1 MTLTFS
7 TLSVLLPA
15 AIMLHVTEEFL
26 FPGGFIEW
34 YRELVPSKTKPVEK
48 PGYLVWINTL
58 MIGVCVLPFYFG
70 ETTHGVNI
78 WYLVTSIA
86 AINACFH
93 IWGVLKLK
101 KYSPGVVTGVLL
113 YLPLF
118 VIGGS
123 QLIASGDV
131 AVWRAILF
139 LALAIGYHIFS
150 VIRQGK

>member
-15 AIMLHVTEEFL
+15 AIMLHVTEEFM

-34 YRELVPSKTKPVEK
+34 YREFVPPKTNKSTK

-58 MIGVCVLPFYFG
+58 MIGVCVLPLYFG
-70 ETTHGVNI
+70 ETVHGVNT
-78 WYLVTSIA
+78 WFCVAAIA

-93 IWGVLKLK
+93 IWGVIKLK

-118 VIGGS
+118 AIGGW
-123 QLIASGDV
+123 QLLSSGDIS
-131 AVWRAILF
+131 AGRAILF
-139 LALAIGYHIFS
+139 LAIAIGYHIFS
-150 VIRQGK
+150 VFRQGK